1 MALLLVL
8 FLLASL
14 TLRLI
19 FFYGSPL
26 QLEVGAFNENH
37 GFQTAIII
45 LFW

>member
-1 MALLLVL
+1 MVLLLVL
-8 FLLASL
+8 LLFASL
-14 TLRLI
+14 RLCLI

-37 GFQTAIII
+37 GFQTDIII